1 MDSGLGR
8 TSRTNPNPLEPGWA
22 FRTNRLHLGIISER
36 LVDDP
41 TFVGVH
47 RRKFDGF
54 PCGADSFDHLP
65 NLAKKFRFLFSSI
78 ILHIDDDPGG
88 GFVSTGQHPI
98 QKKLQVVDGFAVS
111 ADEAGRILHADVE
124 DCIVS
129 TFLIFKGKGKSE
141 VPEHVLE
148 KFASTE
154 RGWCCAHRRPH
165 IPPFQRPRLTR
176 SVGLAT
182 FSNLGI
188 GWRKLYI
195 SCPMERKFCTVQY
208 RDSAELKL

>member
-8 TSRTNPNPLEPGWA
+8 PSRTNPDPLEPGWA

-41 TFVGVH
+41 TLVGIH
-47 RRKFDGF
+47 RRKFDRF
-54 PCGADSFDHLP
+54 PYGADSFHHLT
-65 NLAKKFRFLFSSI
+65 NLAEKFRFLFSSI
-78 ILHIDDDPGG
+78 ILHIDDDASG

-98 QKKLQVVDGFAVS
+98 QKKLQVVDGFAVP
-111 ADEAGRILHADVE
+111 ADEAGGILHADVE

-129 TFLIFKGKGKSE
+129 TFLIFKGEGKSE

-148 KFASTE
+148 KFARAE
-154 RGWCCAHRRPH
+154 GGWCCTHRRPH
-165 IPPFQRPRLTR
+165 IPPFQRPRLTK

>member
-1 MDSGLGR
+1 M
-8 TSRTNPNPLEPGWA
+8 
-22 FRTNRLHLGIISER
+22 
-36 LVDDP
+36 DDP

-54 PCGADSFDHLP
+54 PCGADSFDHLT
-65 NLAKKFRFLFSSI
+65 NLAEKFRLLFSSI

-111 ADEAGRILHADVE
+111 ADEAGGILHADVE

-141 VPEHVLE
+141 VPEHVIE
-148 KFASTE
+148 KFASAE
-154 RGWCCAHRRPH
+154 RGWC
-165 IPPFQRPRLTR
+165 
-176 SVGLAT
+176 
-182 FSNLGI
+182 
-188 GWRKLYI
+188 
-195 SCPMERKFCTVQY
+195 
-208 RDSAELKL
+208 

>member
-8 TSRTNPNPLEPGWA
+8 PSRTNPDPLEPSRA
-22 FRTNRLHLGIISER
+22 FRTNRLHLGIISES

-41 TFVGVH
+41 AFISVH
-47 RRKFDGF
+47 RRKFDRLAR
-54 PCGADSFDHLP
+54 GADPFDHLT
-65 NLAKKFRFLFSSI
+65 NLTEKFRFLFPTI
-78 ILHIDDDPGG
+78 IFHIDDHSGG
-88 GFVSTGQHPI
+88 WFVPSGHHPI
-98 QKKLQVVDGFAVS
+98 QKKLKVVDGFAVS
-111 ADEAGRILHADVE
+111 ADEAGGVLHTDMQDRILP
-124 DCIVS
+124 
-129 TFLIFKGKGKSE
+129 TLFIFESKGEAE
-141 VPEHVLE
+141 VTEHVL
-148 KFASTE
+148 KQFTGS
-154 RGWCCAHRRPH
+154 GGCGGNAHRRPH

-195 SCPMERKFCTVQY
+195 NCPMERKFCTVQY

>member
-8 TSRTNPNPLEPGWA
+8 TSRTNPDPLEPSRA
-22 FRTNRLHLGIISER
+22 FRTNRLHLGIISES
-36 LVDDP
+36 LMDDP
-41 TFVGVH
+41 AFVGVH
-47 RRKFDGF
+47 RRKFDRLAR
-54 PCGADSFDHLP
+54 GADPFNHLP

-78 ILHIDDDPGG
+78 ILHIDDDPCS
-88 GFVSTGQHPI
+88 GFVSTSQHPI

-111 ADEAGRILHADVE
+111 ADEAGGILHADVE

-148 KFASTE
+148 KFTSTE

-165 IPPFQRPRLTR
+165 LPPFQRPRLTR